1 VLNKR
6 ISILCG
12 NGGLFLPEE
21 MMRGADGAMTGF
33 AYPEMMVTVMDHHAR
48 GEGERAR
55 DLFDATLPLARFEQ
69 QPGVGIGMRKYT
81 LAKGGIIAH
90 DARSVDQIES
100 WTASTPSSWT
110 CPLSVL

>member
-33 AYPEMMVTVMDHHAR
+33 AYPEIMVTVMDHHAR
-48 GEGERAR
+48 GEG
-55 DLFDATLPLARFEQ
+55 
-69 QPGVGIGMRKYT
+69 
-81 LAKGGIIAH
+81 
-90 DARSVDQIES
+90 
-100 WTASTPSSWT
+100 
-110 CPLSVL
+110 